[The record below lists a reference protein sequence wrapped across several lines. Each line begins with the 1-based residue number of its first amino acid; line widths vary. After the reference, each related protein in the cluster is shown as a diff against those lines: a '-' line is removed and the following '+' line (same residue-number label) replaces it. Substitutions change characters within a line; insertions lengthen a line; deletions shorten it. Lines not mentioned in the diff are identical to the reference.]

1 MKIAHVIDSLGWGGA
16 QKLLLTFTEAASRRG
31 VETLVISLKPNRSGK
46 TGIAESLR
54 LSGARVIEL
63 SYRKL
68 YDPRAIP
75 TLISLFKTEQVD
87 IVHTHLSHSIIL
99 GSLAA
104 KASGISTVA
113 TLHNT
118 QTNKMGRLSLRS
130 RVELYC
136 LRKITSRVI
145 AVGENVAHNYRPIL
159 MKDILDVIPNA
170 VSLAQR
176 ISVEERNAIRS
187 ELLVAPDQVFLIAV
201 GRLQLQKGY
210 YDMLTAFA
218 QVQTHQPKA
227 YLGIVGVGGL
237 MGPLK
242 EFTRSLGISDHVRF
256 LGARSDVPRLLSA
269 ADVFINS
276 SHWEGLSIA
285 MLEAM
290 AAGLPVVATSVGD
303 AEILLQSGAGVLVQ
317 EKEPNAFANALDT
330 LIADPLR
337 MQVMGQTAREYVE
350 KNYSSDLWL
359 DKLLACYAL
368 VQNNSH
374 SPGRGK

>member
-46 TGIAESLR
+46 TGIAENLT

-68 YDPRAIP
+68 YDPRSIP
-75 TLISLFKTEQVD
+75 ALISLFKTEQVD
-87 IVHTHLSHSIIL
+87 VVHTHLSHSIIL

-176 ISVEERNAIRS
+176 ISVEERKAIRN

-374 SPGRGK
+374 SPERGK

>member
-54 LSGARVIEL
+54 LSGASVIEL

-75 TLISLFKTEQVD
+75 ALISLFKKEQVD
-87 IVHTHLSHSIIL
+87 VVHTHLSHSIIL

-118 QTNKMGRLSLRS
+118 QTNKTGRLSLRS
-130 RVELYC
+130 RIELYC

-159 MKDILDVIPNA
+159 IKDILDVIPNA

-176 ISVEERNAIRS
+176 ISVEGRNAIRN

-218 QVQTHQPKA
+218 QVQTHHPKA

-237 MGPLK
+237 MEPLK
-242 EFTRSLGISDHVRF
+242 EFARSLGISDHVRF

-317 EKEPNAFANALDT
+317 EKEPNTFANALGA

-337 MQVMGQTAREYVE
+337 MQVMGQIAREYVE
-350 KNYSSDLWL
+350 KSYSPDMWL

-374 SPGRGK
+374 SPERGK